1 MKNWNN
7 ALSRIATALALVTLA
22 TMAAAQM
29 TRGAISGTVR
39 DQTGGAVPGVTV
51 TATNTDTGA
60 TRSAV
65 TDGIGFYRLPALEPG
80 TYQLRADLSGFT
92 PFSTS
97 VKVNADTD
105 VKLDVGLKLA
115 TVGETVTVEGA
126 VTTIELNRTSPTV
139 GTTSTARQVV
149 ELPLSADR
157 NVNNLIATSPNVN
170 RVTGQGTFAA
180 NGQRSRNNNYM
191 IDGSDNNDIS
201 VTIATT
207 QVVPESV
214 AEFQVQTNAY
224 SVEFGRNSGA
234 QVNVIT
240 KSGSNTFRGEVW
252 DYYRNDEL
260 GTALTNLQK
269 ASGITRD
276 TMSPFTRHQLGA
288 TIGGPIIKDKTFFF
302 ALYQYDAQR
311 PEGTL
316 GTTTRF
322 PTQAGFAALSAIPL
336 RAGQSQASRQAVLDK
351 LGFLRN
357 VYATNPV
364 FRNLSNV
371 LVNGVAIET
380 GQANISIVDPSTYH
394 TFNGRLDHRFTDNDT
409 VTVRYYYN
417 KRKDENAISYCNF
430 GDVFCGSQD
439 LKDTN
444 LAASYTR
451 VFGSSVVNEARA
463 SWVQRDL
470 DFPENDAVTPTTT
483 ITGLFQIGGS
493 SNFPQSRITDAYQ
506 FNNTTTWT
514 TGRHTLKFGA
524 DIRYNK
530 AINNSDFNSKGT
542 YTFNN
547 LQDYMNSTAFQL
559 TQALQTSSWDATQWQ
574 NAFYIQDNF
583 RVTPD
588 LTLNLGVR
596 YEISDVPLGLFGA
609 TDPESLAVGVPA
621 PPEKDTNNFAPR
633 VGFNWSPTTGSGILG
648 DGKTVFRGGF
658 GMGYDVLFYNLLTVN
673 GSNYPRIATATLS
686 NVTDVYPALLPA
698 GGSPVFSPLNGYT
711 NSDVNTV
718 NPDSKFWSFSI
729 GREVGQFV
737 MEVGYTGSQTGHGIN
752 QIHANPGVLT
762 PAQAALV
769 AATQNQASI
778 PTLQQRRVNPAWG
791 VRTLIPAY
799 TGPAGNDVE
808 ATSKYHGGYISV
820 NKRMANGLQFGA
832 SYTRSQFKSN
842 NDGSL
847 GEAGT
852 DGSSQRPQSMF
863 DYEAE
868 WSLSQFDVPNRF
880 VVNYLYEIPSPKSGV
895 LKQILGGWQI
905 SGITA
910 FQSGRPF
917 TIGTGVDTN
926 GDGTTGSDRPNQNG
940 SCGVTWDDD
949 HKNFT
954 NNGCY
959 TVPLGTN
966 NLPLANSLGNGSAGR
981 NTERFNGFWNT
992 DLSIM
997 KRFFLL
1003 GERQLVVRADAFNAF
1018 NQDNYGAS
1026 TNLSTAM
1033 ANLSSASFGQNPGGA
1048 APTGWGRRI
1057 VTVSAK
1063 FIW

>member
-1 MKNWNN
+1 MNRLRGLLSVPVL
-7 ALSRIATALALVTLA
+7 ALIALAP
-22 TMAAAQM
+22 MASAQM

-39 DQTGGAVPGVTV
+39 DQTAGAVPGVTV
-51 TATNTDTGA
+51 TATNTENGA

-65 TDGIGFYRLPALEPG
+65 SDAIGFYRLPALEPG
-80 TYQLRADLSGFT
+80 TYQVRADLSGFT

-105 VKLDVGLKLA
+105 VKMDVGLKIA
-115 TVGETVTVEGA
+115 TLGEAVTVEA
-126 VTTIELNRTSPTV
+126 SVSTIALNRTSPTV

-170 RVTGQGTFAA
+170 RVSGQGTFAA

-252 DYYRNDEL
+252 DYYRDSKL
-260 GTALTNLQK
+260 GSLTNIEK
-269 ASGITRD
+269 ASGLTEAPEY
-276 TMSPFTRHQLGA
+276 SRHQAGLSV
-288 TIGGPIIKDKTFFF
+288 GGPIIKDKTHFF
-302 ALYQYDAQR
+302 ALYQYDGDKAPATQ
-311 PEGTL
+311 GA
-316 GTTTRF
+316 TTRMMT
-322 PTQAGFAALSAIPL
+322 PAGFAALASVPL
-336 RAGQSQASRQAVLDK
+336 RPGQSAASRQAVLAR
-351 LGFLRN
+351 LSFLN
-357 VYATNPV
+357 DVYSQNPS

-371 LVNGVAIET
+371 LVNGVNIET
-380 GQANISIVDPSTYH
+380 GQVNIPRKNPSKYH
-394 TFNGRLDHRFTDNDT
+394 TFNGRLDHRVTDNDS
-409 VTVRYYYN
+409 VTLRYYYN
-417 KRKDENAISYCNF
+417 KRADTNAISNCAF
-430 GDVFCGSQD
+430 GTLFCGDQD

-470 DFPENDAVTPTTT
+470 LFPENDPKSPTAT
-483 ITGLFQIGGS
+483 ITGLFTIGGAA
-493 SNFPQSRITDAYQ
+493 NFPQSRVTDAYQ
-506 FNNTTTWT
+506 FSNTTTWT
-514 TGRHTLKFGA
+514 KGKHTLKFGV
-524 DIRYNK
+524 DLRHNK
-530 AINNSDFNSKGT
+530 ADNQSNFDSKGT
-542 YTFNN
+542 FTFSS
-547 LQDYMNSTAFQL
+547 LQDYLNNNAFSVV
-559 TQALQTSSWDATQWQ
+559 QALQTASWVAKQWQ

-588 LTLNLGVR
+588 LTLNMGLR
-596 YEISDVPLGLFGA
+596 YELSGVPLGMFGA
-609 TDPESLAVGVPA
+609 TDAESLAAGVA
-621 PPEKDTNNFAPR
+621 PPPAKDTNNFAPR
-633 VGFNWSPTTGSGILG
+633 VGFNWSPSSGGGFLG

-673 GSNYPRIATATLS
+673 GSNFPRVSTANVNNVLDLYP
-686 NVTDVYPALLPA
+686 NLLT
-698 GGSPVFSPLNGYT
+698 GGGAPVFNALNGWT
-711 NSDVNTV
+711 NSDRNTV
-718 NPDSKFWSFSI
+718 NPDSKFWSFSA

-737 MEVGYTGSQTGHGIN
+737 VEAGYTGSSSGHGIN
-752 QIHANPGVLT
+752 QIHANPAVLT

-769 AATQNQASI
+769 ASTRNSAAIPSVQA
-778 PTLQQRRVNPAWG
+778 RRLNPAWG

-799 TGPAGNDVE
+799 TGPGGNDVE
-808 ATSKYHGGYISV
+808 ATSKYHGGYLSV

-842 NDGSL
+842 NDASL
-847 GEAGT
+847 GEGGT

-880 VVNYLYEIPSPKSGV
+880 VVNYLYELPGPKSGI

-917 TIGTGVDTN
+917 TIGTGVDSN

-940 SCGVTWDDD
+940 SCGVTWDGD
-949 HKNFT
+949 HRGFT
-954 NNGCY
+954 NDGCY
-959 TVPLGTN
+959 TAPLGTN
-966 NLPLANSLGNGSAGR
+966 NLPLVNGLGNGTAGR
-981 NTERFNGFWNT
+981 NTERGAASWTT
-992 DLSIM
+992 DLSLM
-997 KRFFLL
+997 KRFFLF
-1003 GERQLVVRADAFNAF
+1003 GNRQLVVRADAFNAF
-1018 NQDNYGAS
+1018 NQDAYGIPVVS
-1026 TNLSTAM
+1026 M
-1033 ANLSSASFGQNPGGA
+1033 SSASFGTN
-1048 APTGWGRRI
+1048 TNNWGRRI
-1057 VTVSAK
+1057 VTLSGK